1 MKNED
6 ELVPVITES
15 SEEEKVIEIAEDS
28 VILADCALT
37 EAELAEFH
45 RESSV
50 EYWRKIELPPSPKYK
65 PGTP

>member
-6 ELVPVITES
+6 ELVPVITEKP
-15 SEEEKVIEIAEDS
+15 EEEKVIEIAEDS
-28 VILADCALT
+28 VILTDYALS
-37 EAELAEFH
+37 ESELAELR